1 MAFFTSPP
9 NAILWCTRT
18 REIGASRLTLVI
30 VATKCEKAHLR
41 LCVAWFLLYLSPHAP
56 PHVAVFTR
64 RRRTYSLENFMLLK
78 TTTLSLAIAF
88 AFAGTAGAQEIIK
101 IGHVAPVSGASSHL
115 GKDNENA
122 AKMAIEDL
130 NAKGFKIDGKVVKFV
145 LVGEDD
151 AGDPKQGTAVAQ
163 KLVDAKVNGVI
174 GHLNSGTTIPASRIY
189 FNAGIPQISPAATN
203 PTYTQQK
210 FNTAFRVVAN
220 DNKLGGTLGAY
231 AVGKLGAKKIAVI
244 DDRTAYGQGV
254 AEQFV
259 KGAKKALPGVQ
270 IVGKE
275 FTNANATDFNAILTS
290 IKSKNPDLVFFGGMD
305 SVGGPMLRQMKA
317 LGIKAKFMGG
327 DGLCTEPLGKLAGD
341 AIGENLVTCAEAGGV
356 TGEQQK
362 GMDDFRARYKQ
373 KYNMEVQLYAP
384 YVYDAVMTMAT
395 AMADAKSS
403 KPSVYLP
410 FLAKVKYQG
419 VTGPIA
425 FDANGDIKDGAL
437 TLFTYRDGKKTK
449 MEVVK

>member
-1 MAFFTSPP
+1 MTPHFGDCRDKQHKARNPAFLGLLFVVPFSTST
-9 NAILWCTRT
+9 AFRS
-18 REIGASRLTLVI
+18 G
-30 VATKCEKAHLR
+30 
-41 LCVAWFLLYLSPHAP
+41 
-56 PHVAVFTR
+56 FTR
-64 RRRTYSLENFMLLK
+64 RRRIFIHWRMFMQLK
-78 TTTLSLAIAF
+78 TKVLPLVIALT
-88 AFAGTAGAQEIIK
+88 FAGHAGAQEIIK

-130 NAKGFKIDGKVVKFV
+130 NAKGFKIDGKPVKFV
-145 LVGEDD
+145 LVAEDD
-151 AGDPKQGTAVAQ
+151 AGDPKHGTAVAQ
-163 KLVDAKVNGVI
+163 KLVVAEVNGVI

-231 AVGKLGAKKIAVI
+231 AVGKLQAKKIAVI

-305 SVGGPMLRQMKA
+305 SVAGPMLRQMKA
-317 LGIKAKFMGG
+317 LGITAKFMGG
-327 DGLCTEPLGKLAGD
+327 DGMCTEALPKLAGD
-341 AIGENLVTCAEAGGV
+341 AAGANVTCAEAGGV
-356 TGEQQK
+356 TAEQQK
-362 GMDDFRARYKQ
+362 NMDDFVARYK
-373 KYNMEVQLYAP
+373 KKFGSDVQLYSP

-395 AMADAKSS
+395 AMADAKSADPA
-403 KPSVYLP
+403 KYLP
-410 FLAKVKYQG
+410 YLAKVKYQG
-419 VTGPIA
+419 VTGLIT
-425 FDANGDIKDGAL
+425 FDPKGDIKDGAL
-437 TLFTYRDGKKTK
+437 TLFTYKDGKKSK
-449 MEVVK
+449 IEVVK